1 MARFGVLFG
10 NRGLRPVG
18 WGVAVLFVAAL
29 FVQLTHAGI
38 DLFLMLAA
46 GFVLLILER
55 TLGDWIAESVGAPG
69 TVLIFALLA
78 ALAVTYAASPDG
90 RAKANRLFAV
100 AESRGYRPVYFVV
113 DESATRRDAGRV
125 GGARADNA
133 IADSAIGT
141 SGNPTPTPAAK
152 SDGQTAA
159 ANPTGDAPVSRS
171 IFDWSGSGPDRTLH
185 LRLRADPDVIVT
197 GQSVTLRATIESGV
211 RKDPTVALFTING
224 DVIAKVPFDASG
236 NASTPFTAA
245 VPGQYTARLR
255 LVSGAIFGQEVSASF
270 NVLPGARPRVRKSP

>member
-10 NRGLRPVG
+10 NRGLRPIG
-18 WGVAVLFVAAL
+18 WGIAVLFVAAL

-46 GFVLLILER
+46 GFVLLVLER

-78 ALAVTYAASPDG
+78 ALAVTYAASADG

-113 DESATRRDAGRV
+113 DGPATRRDAGRV
-125 GGARADNA
+125 GSA

-141 SGNPTPTPAAK
+141 SGNPTPAAAEK
-152 SDGQTAA
+152 SDGQTPA

-171 IFDWSGSGPDRTLH
+171 ILDWSGSGPDKTIR

-197 GQSVTLRATIESGV
+197 GQTVTLRATIESGV
-211 RKDPTVALFTING
+211 RKDPTVALFTVNG
-224 DVIAKVPFDASG
+224 DVTAKVPFDASG
-236 NASTPFTAA
+236 NASTPFTAV

-255 LVSGAIFGQEVSASF
+255 LLSGAIFGQEVSASF